1 MNETRYYD
9 LLLAKRPKEV
19 YSVPK
24 EGSLTL
30 GLLVSQLRFHPDKQL
45 FMTSGCGPTTPL
57 RN

>member
-9 LLLAKRPKEV
+9 LLVAKRPKEG

-30 GLLVSQLRFHPDKQL
+30 
-45 FMTSGCGPTTPL
+45 
-57 RN
+57 